1 MTRWIGVLAAVTFAT
16 STCLAG
22 ALDDCRA
29 AHEQDLP
36 AYVACLEAALAAHEN
51 KGTQPAAP
59 AVASHPAAPA
69 VASDPET
76 ANPAD
81 DRAAGLLIE
90 TTPVERSA
98 DDELTVQIVE
108 TRYTAAGLGIFR
120 TADGQVWRETM
131 ASPERRRLK
140 AGQHYTARITRGKL
154 GGYRMHVDGVRWMK
168 TVERLE

>member
-1 MTRWIGVLAAVTFAT
+1 MRCCIGILAAATFTT

-22 ALDDCRA
+22 DVDDCRA
-29 AHEQDLP
+29 AHGEDLP
-36 AYVACLEAALAAHEN
+36 AYVACLEAALATHEN
-51 KGTQPAAP
+51 TETQ
-59 AVASHPAAPA
+59 PAAPA

-76 ANPAD
+76 ATPAD
-81 DRAAGLLIE
+81 HRAAGLLIE

-98 DDELTVQIVE
+98 DDELAVQIVE
-108 TRYTAAGLGIFR
+108 TRYTAAGLGIFK

-140 AGQHYTARITRGKL
+140 AGQHYTARITRGRL